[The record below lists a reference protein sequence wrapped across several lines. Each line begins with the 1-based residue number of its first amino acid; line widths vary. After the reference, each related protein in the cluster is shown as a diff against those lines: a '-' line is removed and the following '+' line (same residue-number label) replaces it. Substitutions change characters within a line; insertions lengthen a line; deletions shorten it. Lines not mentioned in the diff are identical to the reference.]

1 MATHSKAT
9 TKSKAPTILKLSG
22 VTAIGL
28 DPGFGNT
35 SVCVAGRVG
44 TIQSAVSIPQQTG
57 MAALGMKSAGR
68 RAKIVA
74 MSNGV
79 QYAVGEGAAAKGTL
93 KTSMDYSALASPE
106 RRALMYAAFAEAL
119 DGMALADSA
128 EILLA
133 IGLPVPL
140 LQDEQQAQVVLDGL
154 QQLKGEHE
162 FSIGEQTYRLTIAK
176 IKGLAQPAGTYI
188 NYAYD
193 DALNPVSGVNKSEVL
208 VLDIGMNT
216 LDIYVLQN
224 GQVLESF
231 VGGDEVGIKRL
242 LELMTTNGRDIME
255 LDALLRHGSLKLEP
269 AQLDGYLGEV
279 LAAIKR
285 TAPNLRRF
293 DVVIP
298 CGGGALMLGDRLKF
312 ALLSKGAKVEWPA
325 LPIETNVRGFWKYG
339 MLHAK

>member
-1 MATHSKAT
+1 GTCIQCPAPLVLALDDDVPPRLLRAAFLST
-9 TKSKAPTILKLSG
+9 TELEVRFSETMEFGA
-22 VTAIGL
+22 AQ
-28 DPGFGNT
+28 DP
-35 SVCVAGRVG
+35 
-44 TIQSAVSIPQQTG
+44 SAYLVVDS
-57 MAALGMKSAGR
+57 AL
-68 RAKIVA
+68 RALPIR
-74 MSNGV
+74 
-79 QYAVGEGAAAKGTL
+79 GAAARGDRVRL
-93 KTSMDYSALASPE
+93 RVAGP
-106 RRALMYAAFAEAL
+106 AFAEAL

-154 QQLKGEHE
+154 KQLKGEHE

-231 VGGDEVGIKRL
+231 VGGDEVGVKRL
-242 LELMTTNGRDIME
+242 LELMATNGRDIME
-255 LDALLRHGSLKLEP
+255 LDALLRHGALKLEP

-298 CGGGALMLGDRLKF
+298 CGGGALVLGDRLKF

>member
-1 MATHSKAT
+1 MAM
-9 TKSKAPTILKLSG
+9 KSKAPTTMNGI
-22 VTAIGL
+22 TAIGL

-35 SVCVAGRVG
+35 SVCLAGRVG
-44 TIQSAVSIPQQTG
+44 TIQSAVSVPRQTG
-57 MAALGMKSAGR
+57 LAALGMKSAGR
-68 RAKIVA
+68 RAKIVT
-74 MSNGV
+74 MSNGA

-93 KTSMDYSALASPE
+93 KTSMDYSAL
-106 RRALMYAAFAEAL
+106 
-119 DGMALADSA
+119 DGAVLSDSA
-128 EILLA
+128 EVLLA

-154 QQLKGEHE
+154 KQLKGSHE
-162 FSIGEQTYRLTIAK
+162 FSIGDRVHRLTVAK

-193 DALNPVSGVNKSEVL
+193 DALNPVPGVNKSEVL

-224 GQVLESF
+224 GQVLDSF
-231 VGGDEVGIKRL
+231 VGGDEVGVKRL
-242 LELMTTNGRDIME
+242 LELLATNGRDIME
-255 LDALLRHGSLKLEP
+255 LDALLRHGTLKLEA

-279 LAAIKR
+279 LAAIKQ

-298 CGGGALMLGDRLKF
+298 CGGGAQVLGDRLKF

-339 MLHAK
+339 MLHAKRTMNAER